1 MSAINN
7 IPKFRIKNKTE
18 DENENVIINE
28 NKWRHIYDNENS
40 YSGELNYEKQLPWMT
55 FYKRAN
61 DLLQI
66 RLVTTIGYVE
76 KQETDENGNI
86 TIINDKYEAAFIKGF
101 PLLLQRSDIDVIPS
115 SNDWD
120 NDWWENDWSF

>member
-7 IPKFRIKNKTE
+7 IPKLRIKNKTL
-18 DENENVIINE
+18 DNNDNVIINE
-28 NKWRHIYDNENS
+28 NKWRHIYNTDNS

-76 KQETDENGNI
+76 KQETDENGDPATDENGDPI
-86 TIINDKYEAAFIKGF
+86 YNGKYEAVFIKGF
-101 PLLLQRSDIDVIPS
+101 PLLLQS
-115 SNDWD
+115 SV
-120 NDWWENDWSF
+120 